1 MQTDYKFS
9 RTERVQRAEVQVIL
23 TEFFDKKFE
32 EFLKDKVLFFVSNE
46 LSNNGTILDLE
57 FDFNKEESEEPNS
70 EVMRTKGFLEEVFG
84 IDKFNLEMT
93 PKGCRLISNFF
104 YGKTNTMDKTKTLL
118 KPVLGRMRNLDLDL
132 SFTTQPIP
140 RVGFDPDKG
149 FLYSPADETT
159 EKLRN
164 GLFGQSTSYLDDEYW
179 KDYIV
184 HNLIPVN
191 GNRMSINELFK
202 KLSLVDKLLAGEI
215 LDEDEIKEKEAKGGT
230 ETESKP
236 AES

>member
-1 MQTDYKFS
+1 MEKHIIVTGTSQVSWKDAIIQTISEAS
-9 RTERVQRAEVQVIL
+9 RTIDYLTGVKILNQRAKISG
-23 TEFFDKKFE
+23 KK
-32 EFLKDKVLFFVSNE
+32 
-46 LSNNGTILDLE
+46 I
-57 FDFNKEESEEPNS
+57 
-70 EVMRTKGFLEEVFG
+70 
-84 IDKFNLEMT
+84 IDY
-93 PKGCRLISNFF
+93 I
-104 YGKTNTMDKTKTLL
+104 
-118 KPVLGRMRNLDLDL
+118 VDLDL
-132 SFTTQPIP
+132 SFTSQPIP

-149 FLYSPADETT
+149 FLYSPSDETT

-191 GNRMSINELFK
+191 NGNRMSINELFK

-215 LDEDEIKEKEAKGGT
+215 LDEEELKEKEAKGGT
-230 ETESKP
+230 ETESKS